1 MNTPIHFLEN
11 VEAASCR
18 FPNAGKEVPA
28 NHANDTNKR
37 PLHSWDSRDS
47 LAKSS
52 VHHLLQSLLLL
63 VGTTA
68 ALGGDNPIPAALP
81 GERYAEM
88 STRSPF
94 AVATAAPI
102 PQTAQS
108 FAANWYVSGMARLNG
123 EDFVSIKSRDLSIQF
138 SLHGHEEDPRTGVS
152 LEGVDWSDDV
162 GRSMVVLR
170 KGAETARLEFN
181 GADLRNPPRIAA
193 VSRPAP
199 VPSATAVFA
208 SALAQAKPPEIR
220 RRLVPIPAPR

>member
-1 MNTPIHFLEN
+1 MKSPIHFLEN

-18 FPNAGKEVPA
+18 FPNAGKEEPA
-28 NHANDTNKR
+28 NHTNDTNR
-37 PLHSWDSRDS
+37 GHLHSCDS

-52 VHHLLQSLLLL
+52 VHRLLQSLLLL
-63 VGTTA
+63 AGTTVA
-68 ALGGDNPIPAALP
+68 TGGDNPIPASLP

-88 STRSPF
+88 SARSPF

-138 SLHGHEEDPRTGVS
+138 SLHGREEDPRTGVA
-152 LEGVDWSDDV
+152 LESVDWSDDV
-162 GRSMVVLR
+162 GRSMVILR
-170 KGAETARLEFN
+170 KGTETARLEFN
-181 GADLRNPPRIAA
+181 GADLRNPPQIAA
-193 VSRPAP
+193 ASRPAP
-199 VPSATAVFA
+199 APFAPAVFA

-220 RRLVPIPAPR
+220 RRRVPIPAPR